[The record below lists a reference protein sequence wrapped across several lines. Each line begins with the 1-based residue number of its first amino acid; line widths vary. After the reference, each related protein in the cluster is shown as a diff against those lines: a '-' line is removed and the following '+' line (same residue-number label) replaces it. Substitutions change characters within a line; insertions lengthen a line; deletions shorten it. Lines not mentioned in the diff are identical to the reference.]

1 MALFL
6 TQVLFT
12 LHAYLEVER
21 LGTCLDD
28 PNTHIAKGIGVPI
41 GFLVSLIEEFLK
53 MDPEGSLREF
63 LLKYERK
70 ITSSGKVGKNL
81 GRRRGDKEKLILV
94 ELGIE
99 VREIPTKARVREA
112 CLRNAR
118 QGSEFRGHTFQ
129 LLCPGTKIASRIHS
143 WK

>member
-1 MALFL
+1 MIKELPFVFLRQFFSHPASVMSWLQQQSVCQRALVL

-28 PNTHIAKGIGVPI
+28 PNTRIAKGIGVPI

-53 MDPEGSLREF
+53 MDPEGSLGEF

-70 ITSSGKVGKNL
+70 ITSSGKVEKKFRQKK
-81 GRRRGDKEKLILV
+81 GR
-94 ELGIE
+94 
-99 VREIPTKARVREA
+99 
-112 CLRNAR
+112 
-118 QGSEFRGHTFQ
+118 
-129 LLCPGTKIASRIHS
+129 
-143 WK
+143 